1 MRNTLGIWIGLNFLE
16 TVLFYYLLFGIV
28 IDRKTLKK
36 GEKIILYVVLAGTA
50 VIISVW
56 VRKSVF
62 STYGY
67 LLTMLLL
74 LLGCFFSCRKKPVLL
89 AGIATM
95 YQSATMLSLYMI
107 VYFIT
112 FIYEIQAENPQIFIF
127 REHENEV
134 FCVEYYCRH
143 LSWSTRDFYCMACCI
158 LLRESRE
165 FRKY

>member
-28 IDRKTLKK
+28 IDRKTLKQ
-36 GEKIILYVVLAGTA
+36 GEKIILYVVLSGTA

-56 VRKSVF
+56 VRRSVF

-74 LLGCFFSCRKKPVLL
+74 LLGCFLACRKKLVLL
-89 AGIATM
+89 AGVASM
-95 YQSATMLSLYMI
+95 YQAAMMLSLYMI

-112 FIYEIQAENPQIFIF
+112 FIYENQKENPQIFIF
-127 REHENEV
+127 REHENEL
-134 FCVEYYCRH
+134 FCVIR
-143 LSWSTRDFYCMACCI
+143 S
-158 LLRESRE
+158 LLLIIY
-165 FRKY
+165 FLVIRKIRN